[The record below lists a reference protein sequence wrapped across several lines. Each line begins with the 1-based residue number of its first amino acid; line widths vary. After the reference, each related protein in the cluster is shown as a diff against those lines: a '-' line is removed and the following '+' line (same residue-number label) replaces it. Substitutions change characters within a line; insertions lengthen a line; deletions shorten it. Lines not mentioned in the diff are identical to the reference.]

1 MSNENHAMSYMM
13 AAEKMIN
20 LIFTIENTL
29 IFMQEYEIKP
39 DDEVKKALK
48 PLLINLEN
56 WLEPK
61 SK

>member
-1 MSNENHAMSYMM
+1 MGNENHAMSYMM

-39 DDEVKKALK
+39 DDEVKKALR
-48 PLLINLEN
+48 PLINNLHA
-56 WLEPK
+56 WLEEKPK
-61 SK
+61 